1 MMKKILPPIG
11 ISHTTHRIED
21 LYQEKL
27 RDKGPLVFHPAAQPN
42 SYPHFGTVTSLIS
55 TFALA
60 KKLKTTSGTDSRVL
74 FWELENAPCDTYE
87 DNGSVYYRTLGKSPS
102 AQHGVKSEKHL
113 SEFRKLLNIFSEISG
128 IPYKTWSYYEFQ
140 SIPQVRQIILD
151 LIDREHELGALLC
164 PSEKRFK
171 VRFACPI
178 CHFAEKRGGRFA
190 GLNADRGRIYQCQC
204 PAHGSYAGVLSVN
217 NSDLFD
223 INTPVRALAREIYY
237 IRKMKNAG
245 GQNMMSDGADWVQY
259 ATLNMEALLR
269 CGIPVE
275 DHPLRFF
282 SPVIL
287 DEYGAKLAKSAQVGS
302 DRYKHLARYNVD
314 STCLERTFGDDI
326 YLRLWDEVS
335 GWLDHPRK
343 VFRNYTVK
351 YFEELLEQ

>member
-1 MMKKILPPIG
+1 MKKILPPIG

-21 LYQEKL
+21 LYHNRL
-27 RDKGPLVFHPAAQPN
+27 GDKGPLIFHPAAQPN
-42 SYPHFGTVTSLIS
+42 SFPHFGTVTSLIS

-60 KKLKTTSGTDSRVL
+60 KKLKMTCGVDSRVL
-74 FWELENAPCDTYE
+74 FWELENAPGDTYE
-87 DNGSVYYRTLGKSPS
+87 NNGTVYYRMLGNTPC
-102 AQHGVKSEKHL
+102 AEHGVSSERHL
-113 SEFRKLLNIFSEISG
+113 VEFRKLLKIFSEMSG
-128 IPYKTWSYYEFQ
+128 VPFTTWSYDEFQ
-140 SIPQVRQIILD
+140 SIPQVRKIILE
-151 LIDREHELGALLC
+151 LIDRETDLAPLLC

-171 VRFACPI
+171 VRFFCPA
-178 CHFAEKRGGRFA
+178 CHFAEKQGGHFA
-190 GLNADRGRIYQCQC
+190 GLTADGGRVYQCQC
-204 PAHGSYAGVLSVN
+204 PAHGSYEGVLSVN
-217 NSDLFD
+217 NGDLFD

-237 IRKMKNAG
+237 IRKMKMVG

-314 STCLERTFGDDI
+314 STHLERTFGDDI
-326 YLRLWDEVS
+326 YNRLWNEVS

-343 VFRNYTVK
+343 VFRNYTIE
-351 YFEELLEQ
+351 YFEELLGR